1 MGFELSDPDRLLAKP
16 EIAEHREHD
25 DDDTDDVENVG
36 HVGLLSTPQ
45 L

>member
-16 EIAEHREHD
+16 KIAEYREHD
-25 DDDTDDVENVG
+25 DDDTDDVEDVG